1 MGDVSTAW
9 QSFVTSG
16 FGTKAWRPVFAETTH
31 LARSVLH
38 LRIFV
43 GYFLVHVVKTC
54 KSDPFKPDVARALAC
69 LACDS

>member
-1 MGDVSTAW
+1 M
-9 QSFVTSG
+9 
-16 FGTKAWRPVFAETTH
+16 FAETTR